1 MRFSQFNI
9 HNEIH
14 LAIQKA
20 EGYIDLS
27 LLAQKEKL
35 DLPQSMLDYLQNQ
48 EKYQETLKKVVKE
61 FAPNVIGVNSFAP
74 VVTNP
79 EKILC
84 VGLNYMSHR
93 LETNRFEMPEYPVL
107 FSKFNNALASHQSVI
122 VPPSEVKNL
131 DYEAELVLVIGK
143 TIYHADVEESKQ
155 AIFGLTIGN
164 DFSARDLQFRTPQ
177 WLLGKSCDQF
187 APVGPVIVSSDEFD
201 LDHLALEIS
210 CEVNGEL
217 RQHANT
223 KDLIFKCA
231 QVVSYA
237 SQTMTLRPGD
247 LVFTGTPSGVIL
259 GQQEQEQKWL
269 TKGDEVVVKI
279 ENIGE
284 LYNRIG

>member
-1 MRFSQFNI
+1 MRFAQLSIN
-9 HNEIH
+9 NEIH

-20 EGYIDLS
+20 EGYIDLA
-27 LLAQKEKL
+27 LLAQKEKVA
-35 DLPQSMLDYLQNQ
+35 LPQSMLAYLQNQ
-48 EKYQETLKKVVKE
+48 EKYQETLKKVAKE
-61 FAPNVIGVNSFAP
+61 VSPNVTEAISYAP

-107 FSKFNNALASHQSVI
+107 FSKFNNALASHQAVI
-122 VPPSEVKNL
+122 VPPAEVKNL

-143 TIYHADVEESKQ
+143 TIYQADLEEAKQ

-164 DFSARDLQFRTPQ
+164 DFSARDLQFRTQQ

-187 APVGPVIVSSDEFD
+187 APVGPVIVTSDAFD

-217 RQHANT
+217 RQQANT
-223 KDLIFKCA
+223 RDLIFQCA

-247 LVFTGTPSGVIL
+247 LIFTGTPSGVIL
-259 GQQEQEQKWL
+259 GQKEQEQKWL
-269 TKGDEVVVKI
+269 TTGDEVVVKI

-284 LYNRIG
+284 LSNRIG